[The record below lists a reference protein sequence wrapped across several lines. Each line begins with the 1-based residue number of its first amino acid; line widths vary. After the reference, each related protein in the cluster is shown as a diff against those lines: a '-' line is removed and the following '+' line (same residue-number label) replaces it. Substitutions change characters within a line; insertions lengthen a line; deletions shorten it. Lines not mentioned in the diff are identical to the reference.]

1 MWQKTPEE
9 LRAVLSAPFSSSDIE
24 WRVSATNAE
33 KTKGLAVPYV
43 TNRAIQN
50 RLDDTVGIDGWY
62 NDFRPWKN
70 GSAQLCGISIFF
82 PQLEQ
87 CLTKW
92 DGADD
97 SEFESVKGGLSDS
110 MKRAAVEWSI
120 GRYLYG
126 MTQVWVTVQITNSG
140 KKSNARIR
148 DEERPRL
155 DQAHDEWVAYLQ
167 AKERG
172 ENPPRPKAP
181 PPLKAQKGQNGPP
194 AQTQGQYQAPPQGAQ
209 QRQRQ
214 GQGRPPAQPTGQYQA
229 PPQGAQQPP
238 QQGQG
243 RPPAQPQGQYQAP
256 PQGAQQYP
264 QQGQGRPPA
273 QPQGQY
279 QAPPQGAQQPPQQ
292 GQGRPPA
299 QPQGQ
304 YQAPPQG
311 AQQYP
316 QQGQGR
322 PPAQPQGQYQ
332 APPQGTQQPPQ
343 QGQGRPPAQPQG
355 QYQAP
360 PQGAQQRPQQ
370 GQGRPPAQPQG
381 QYQVPPQ
388 GAQQHPQQGQGR
400 PPAQPQGQYQTPPQG
415 AQQPPQQGQGSR
427 PIPRGCLLVTGARLK
442 NTINGGQRLSLQLAD
457 ENNSVFQAYLRNLDT
472 RIAPGVLLSDAQITT
487 QNKGG
492 VVLYILESYQIVG
505 SPEENAA

>member
-194 AQTQGQYQAPPQGAQ
+194 AQ
-209 QRQRQ
+209 
-214 GQGRPPAQPTGQYQA
+214 
-229 PPQGAQQPP
+229 
-238 QQGQG
+238 
-243 RPPAQPQGQYQAP
+243 PQGQYQAP
-256 PQGAQQYP
+256 PQGAQQLP

-332 APPQGTQQPPQ
+332 T
-343 QGQGRPPAQPQG
+343 
-355 QYQAP
+355 P
-360 PQGAQQRPQQ
+360 PQGAQQR
-370 GQGRPPAQPQG
+370 
-381 QYQVPPQ
+381 
-388 GAQQHPQQGQGR
+388 
-400 PPAQPQGQYQTPPQG
+400 
-415 AQQPPQQGQGSR
+415 PQQGQGSR

-457 ENNSVFQAYLRNLDT
+457 ENNSVFQAYLRELDT

>member
-172 ENPPRPKAP
+172 ETPPRPKAP
-181 PPLKAQKGQNGPP
+181 PPLKAQKGQNG
-194 AQTQGQYQAPPQGAQ
+194 
-209 QRQRQ
+209 
-214 GQGRPPAQPTGQYQA
+214 
-229 PPQGAQQPP
+229 
-238 QQGQG
+238 
-243 RPPAQPQGQYQAP
+243 
-256 PQGAQQYP
+256 
-264 QQGQGRPPA
+264 
-273 QPQGQY
+273 
-279 QAPPQGAQQPPQQ
+279 
-292 GQGRPPA
+292 
-299 QPQGQ
+299 
-304 YQAPPQG
+304 
-311 AQQYP
+311 
-316 QQGQGR
+316 
-322 PPAQPQGQYQ
+322 
-332 APPQGTQQPPQ
+332 
-343 QGQGRPPAQPQG
+343 PPAQPQG

-381 QYQVPPQ
+381 RYQAPPQ
-388 GAQQHPQQGQGR
+388 GAQQYPQQGQGR

-415 AQQPPQQGQGSR
+415 AQQRPQQGQGSR

-457 ENNSVFQAYLRNLDT
+457 ENNSVFQAYLRELDT

>member
-148 DEERPRL
+148 DEERPWL

-194 AQTQGQYQAPPQGAQ
+194 AQPQGQYQAPPQGAQ
-209 QRQRQ
+209 QR
-214 GQGRPPAQPTGQYQA
+214 
-229 PPQGAQQPP
+229 
-238 QQGQG
+238 
-243 RPPAQPQGQYQAP
+243 
-256 PQGAQQYP
+256 
-264 QQGQGRPPA
+264 
-273 QPQGQY
+273 
-279 QAPPQGAQQPPQQ
+279 
-292 GQGRPPA
+292 
-299 QPQGQ
+299 
-304 YQAPPQG
+304 
-311 AQQYP
+311 
-316 QQGQGR
+316 
-322 PPAQPQGQYQ
+322 
-332 APPQGTQQPPQ
+332 PQ

-381 QYQVPPQ
+381 RYQAPPQ
-388 GAQQHPQQGQGR
+388 GAQQYPQQGQGR

-415 AQQPPQQGQGSR
+415 AQQRPQQGQGSR

-457 ENNSVFQAYLRNLDT
+457 ENNSVFQAYLRELDT

>member
-194 AQTQGQYQAPPQGAQ
+194 AQ
-209 QRQRQ
+209 
-214 GQGRPPAQPTGQYQA
+214 
-229 PPQGAQQPP
+229 
-238 QQGQG
+238 
-243 RPPAQPQGQYQAP
+243 PQGQYQAP
-256 PQGAQQYP
+256 PRGAQQL
-264 QQGQGRPPA
+264 
-273 QPQGQY
+273 
-279 QAPPQGAQQPPQQ
+279 
-292 GQGRPPA
+292 
-299 QPQGQ
+299 
-304 YQAPPQG
+304 
-311 AQQYP
+311 
-316 QQGQGR
+316 
-322 PPAQPQGQYQ
+322 
-332 APPQGTQQPPQ
+332 PQ

-381 QYQVPPQ
+381 QYQAPPQ
-388 GAQQHPQQGQGR
+388 GAQQDPQQGQGR

-415 AQQPPQQGQGSR
+415 AQQRPQQGQGSR

-457 ENNSVFQAYLRNLDT
+457 ENNSVFQAYLRELDT

>member
-9 LRAVLSAPFSSSDIE
+9 LRAGLSAPFSSSDIE

-194 AQTQGQYQAPPQGAQ
+194 AQ
-209 QRQRQ
+209 
-214 GQGRPPAQPTGQYQA
+214 
-229 PPQGAQQPP
+229 
-238 QQGQG
+238 
-243 RPPAQPQGQYQAP
+243 PQGQYQAP
-256 PQGAQQYP
+256 PQGAQQL
-264 QQGQGRPPA
+264 
-273 QPQGQY
+273 
-279 QAPPQGAQQPPQQ
+279 
-292 GQGRPPA
+292 
-299 QPQGQ
+299 
-304 YQAPPQG
+304 
-311 AQQYP
+311 
-316 QQGQGR
+316 
-322 PPAQPQGQYQ
+322 
-332 APPQGTQQPPQ
+332 PQ

-381 QYQVPPQ
+381 RYQAPPQ
-388 GAQQHPQQGQGR
+388 GAQQYPQQGQGR

-415 AQQPPQQGQGSR
+415 AQQRPQQGQGSR

-457 ENNSVFQAYLRNLDT
+457 ENNSVFQAYLRELDT

>member
-214 GQGRPPAQPTGQYQA
+214 DQ
-229 PPQGAQQPP
+229 
-238 QQGQG
+238 
-243 RPPAQPQGQYQAP
+243 
-256 PQGAQQYP
+256 
-264 QQGQGRPPA
+264 
-273 QPQGQY
+273 
-279 QAPPQGAQQPPQQ
+279 
-292 GQGRPPA
+292 
-299 QPQGQ
+299 
-304 YQAPPQG
+304 
-311 AQQYP
+311 
-316 QQGQGR
+316 
-322 PPAQPQGQYQ
+322 
-332 APPQGTQQPPQ
+332 
-343 QGQGRPPAQPQG
+343 
-355 QYQAP
+355 
-360 PQGAQQRPQQ
+360 
-370 GQGRPPAQPQG
+370 
-381 QYQVPPQ
+381 
-388 GAQQHPQQGQGR
+388 
-400 PPAQPQGQYQTPPQG
+400 
-415 AQQPPQQGQGSR
+415 
-427 PIPRGCLLVTGARLK
+427 GCLLYT
-442 NTINGGQRLSLQLAD
+442 
-457 ENNSVFQAYLRNLDT
+457 
-472 RIAPGVLLSDAQITT
+472 SDA
-487 QNKGG
+487 
-492 VVLYILESYQIVG
+492 
-505 SPEENAA
+505 ADD

>member
-126 MTQVWVTVQITNSG
+126 MTQVWVTVQVSNSG
-140 KKSNARIR
+140 KKSNARIC

-155 DQAHDEWVAYLQ
+155 DQAHDEWVAYLL

-181 PPLKAQKGQNGPP
+181 PPLKAQQGQNRPP
-194 AQTQGQYQAPPQGAQ
+194 AQPQGQYQAPPQSAQ
-209 QRQRQ
+209 QYPQQ
-214 GQGRPPAQPTGQYQA
+214 GQGRPPAQPQGQYQT
-229 PPQGAQQPP
+229 PPQGAQQYP

-243 RPPAQPQGQYQAP
+243 RPPTQPQGQYQAP

-273 QPQGQY
+273 QTQGQY
-279 QAPPQGAQQPPQQ
+279 QAPQQGAQQPPQQ
-292 GQGRPPA
+292 S
-299 QPQGQ
+299 
-304 YQAPPQG
+304 
-311 AQQYP
+311 
-316 QQGQGR
+316 
-322 PPAQPQGQYQ
+322 
-332 APPQGTQQPPQ
+332 
-343 QGQGRPPAQPQG
+343 
-355 QYQAP
+355 
-360 PQGAQQRPQQ
+360 
-370 GQGRPPAQPQG
+370 
-381 QYQVPPQ
+381 
-388 GAQQHPQQGQGR
+388 
-400 PPAQPQGQYQTPPQG
+400 
-415 AQQPPQQGQGSR
+415 QGSQL
-427 PIPRGCLLVTGARLK
+427 IPRGCLLVTGARLK

-457 ENNSVFQAYLRNLDT
+457 ENNAVFQAYLRNLDT

>member
-194 AQTQGQYQAPPQGAQ
+194 AQ
-209 QRQRQ
+209 
-214 GQGRPPAQPTGQYQA
+214 
-229 PPQGAQQPP
+229 
-238 QQGQG
+238 
-243 RPPAQPQGQYQAP
+243 PQGQYQAP
-256 PQGAQQYP
+256 PQGAQQL
-264 QQGQGRPPA
+264 
-273 QPQGQY
+273 
-279 QAPPQGAQQPPQQ
+279 
-292 GQGRPPA
+292 
-299 QPQGQ
+299 
-304 YQAPPQG
+304 
-311 AQQYP
+311 
-316 QQGQGR
+316 
-322 PPAQPQGQYQ
+322 
-332 APPQGTQQPPQ
+332 PQ

-370 GQGRPPAQPQG
+370 GQGRPPAQPEG
-381 QYQVPPQ
+381 RYQAPPQ
-388 GAQQHPQQGQGR
+388 GAQQYPQQGQGR

-415 AQQPPQQGQGSR
+415 AQQRPQQGQGSR

-457 ENNSVFQAYLRNLDT
+457 ENNSVFQAYLRELDT

>member
-194 AQTQGQYQAPPQGAQ
+194 AQ
-209 QRQRQ
+209 
-214 GQGRPPAQPTGQYQA
+214 
-229 PPQGAQQPP
+229 
-238 QQGQG
+238 
-243 RPPAQPQGQYQAP
+243 PQGQYQAP
-256 PQGAQQYP
+256 PQGAQQL
-264 QQGQGRPPA
+264 
-273 QPQGQY
+273 
-279 QAPPQGAQQPPQQ
+279 
-292 GQGRPPA
+292 
-299 QPQGQ
+299 
-304 YQAPPQG
+304 
-311 AQQYP
+311 
-316 QQGQGR
+316 
-322 PPAQPQGQYQ
+322 
-332 APPQGTQQPPQ
+332 PQ

-381 QYQVPPQ
+381 RYQAPPR
-388 GAQQHPQQGQGR
+388 GAQQYPQQGQGR

-415 AQQPPQQGQGSR
+415 AQQRPQQGQGSR

-457 ENNSVFQAYLRNLDT
+457 ENNSVFQAYLRELDT

>member
-70 GSAQLCGISIFF
+70 GSAQLCGISLFF

-194 AQTQGQYQAPPQGAQ
+194 AQPQGQYQAPPQGAQQLPQQGQGRPPAQPQGQYQAPPQGAQ
-209 QRQRQ
+209 QR
-214 GQGRPPAQPTGQYQA
+214 
-229 PPQGAQQPP
+229 P

-279 QAPPQGAQQPPQQ
+279 Q
-292 GQGRPPA
+292 
-299 QPQGQ
+299 
-304 YQAPPQG
+304 
-311 AQQYP
+311 
-316 QQGQGR
+316 
-322 PPAQPQGQYQ
+322 
-332 APPQGTQQPPQ
+332 T
-343 QGQGRPPAQPQG
+343 
-355 QYQAP
+355 P
-360 PQGAQQRPQQ
+360 PQGAQQR
-370 GQGRPPAQPQG
+370 
-381 QYQVPPQ
+381 
-388 GAQQHPQQGQGR
+388 
-400 PPAQPQGQYQTPPQG
+400 
-415 AQQPPQQGQGSR
+415 PQQGQGSR

-457 ENNSVFQAYLRNLDT
+457 ENNSVFQAYLRELDT

>member
-194 AQTQGQYQAPPQGAQ
+194 AQ
-209 QRQRQ
+209 
-214 GQGRPPAQPTGQYQA
+214 
-229 PPQGAQQPP
+229 
-238 QQGQG
+238 
-243 RPPAQPQGQYQAP
+243 PQGQYQAP
-256 PQGAQQYP
+256 PQGAQQL
-264 QQGQGRPPA
+264 
-273 QPQGQY
+273 
-279 QAPPQGAQQPPQQ
+279 
-292 GQGRPPA
+292 
-299 QPQGQ
+299 
-304 YQAPPQG
+304 
-311 AQQYP
+311 
-316 QQGQGR
+316 
-322 PPAQPQGQYQ
+322 
-332 APPQGTQQPPQ
+332 PQ

-381 QYQVPPQ
+381 RYQAPPQ
-388 GAQQHPQQGQGR
+388 GAQQYPQQCQGR

-415 AQQPPQQGQGSR
+415 AQQRPQQGQGSR

-457 ENNSVFQAYLRNLDT
+457 ENNSVFQAYLRELDT

>member
-194 AQTQGQYQAPPQGAQ
+194 AQPQGQYQAPPQGAQ
-209 QRQRQ
+209 QR
-214 GQGRPPAQPTGQYQA
+214 
-229 PPQGAQQPP
+229 P

-243 RPPAQPQGQYQAP
+243 RPPAQPQGRYQAP
-256 PQGAQQYP
+256 PQGAQQY
-264 QQGQGRPPA
+264 
-273 QPQGQY
+273 
-279 QAPPQGAQQPPQQ
+279 
-292 GQGRPPA
+292 
-299 QPQGQ
+299 
-304 YQAPPQG
+304 
-311 AQQYP
+311 
-316 QQGQGR
+316 
-322 PPAQPQGQYQ
+322 
-332 APPQGTQQPPQ
+332 PQ

-381 QYQVPPQ
+381 RYQAPPQ
-388 GAQQHPQQGQGR
+388 GAQQYPQQGQGR

-415 AQQPPQQGQGSR
+415 AQQRPQQGQGSR

-457 ENNSVFQAYLRNLDT
+457 ENNSVFQAYLRELDT

>member
-194 AQTQGQYQAPPQGAQ
+194 AQ
-209 QRQRQ
+209 
-214 GQGRPPAQPTGQYQA
+214 
-229 PPQGAQQPP
+229 
-238 QQGQG
+238 
-243 RPPAQPQGQYQAP
+243 PQGQYQAP

-279 QAPPQGAQQPPQQ
+279 Q
-292 GQGRPPA
+292 
-299 QPQGQ
+299 
-304 YQAPPQG
+304 
-311 AQQYP
+311 
-316 QQGQGR
+316 
-322 PPAQPQGQYQ
+322 
-332 APPQGTQQPPQ
+332 T
-343 QGQGRPPAQPQG
+343 
-355 QYQAP
+355 P
-360 PQGAQQRPQQ
+360 PQGAQQR
-370 GQGRPPAQPQG
+370 
-381 QYQVPPQ
+381 
-388 GAQQHPQQGQGR
+388 
-400 PPAQPQGQYQTPPQG
+400 
-415 AQQPPQQGQGSR
+415 PQQGQGSR

-457 ENNSVFQAYLRNLDT
+457 ENNSVFQAYLRELDT

>member
-194 AQTQGQYQAPPQGAQ
+194 AQPQGQYQAPPQGAQQPPQQGQGRPPAQPQGQYQAPPQGAQ
-209 QRQRQ
+209 QR
-214 GQGRPPAQPTGQYQA
+214 
-229 PPQGAQQPP
+229 P

-279 QAPPQGAQQPPQQ
+279 QAPPQGAQQ
-292 GQGRPPA
+292 R
-299 QPQGQ
+299 
-304 YQAPPQG
+304 
-311 AQQYP
+311 
-316 QQGQGR
+316 
-322 PPAQPQGQYQ
+322 
-332 APPQGTQQPPQ
+332 
-343 QGQGRPPAQPQG
+343 
-355 QYQAP
+355 
-360 PQGAQQRPQQ
+360 
-370 GQGRPPAQPQG
+370 
-381 QYQVPPQ
+381 
-388 GAQQHPQQGQGR
+388 
-400 PPAQPQGQYQTPPQG
+400 
-415 AQQPPQQGQGSR
+415 PQQGQGSR

-457 ENNSVFQAYLRNLDT
+457 ENNSVFQAYLRELDT

>member
-181 PPLKAQKGQNGPP
+181 PPLKAQQGQNGPP
-194 AQTQGQYQAPPQGAQ
+194 AQPQGQYQAPPQGAQQPPQQGQGRPPAQPQGQYQAPPQGAQ
-209 QRQRQ
+209 QR
-214 GQGRPPAQPTGQYQA
+214 
-229 PPQGAQQPP
+229 P

-279 QAPPQGAQQPPQQ
+279 QAPPQGAQQ
-292 GQGRPPA
+292 R
-299 QPQGQ
+299 
-304 YQAPPQG
+304 
-311 AQQYP
+311 
-316 QQGQGR
+316 
-322 PPAQPQGQYQ
+322 
-332 APPQGTQQPPQ
+332 
-343 QGQGRPPAQPQG
+343 
-355 QYQAP
+355 
-360 PQGAQQRPQQ
+360 
-370 GQGRPPAQPQG
+370 
-381 QYQVPPQ
+381 
-388 GAQQHPQQGQGR
+388 
-400 PPAQPQGQYQTPPQG
+400 
-415 AQQPPQQGQGSR
+415 PQQGQGSR

-457 ENNSVFQAYLRNLDT
+457 ENNSVFQAYLRELDT

>member
-194 AQTQGQYQAPPQGAQ
+194 AQPQGQYQAPPQGAQQLPQQGQGRPPAQPQGQYQAPPQGAQ
-209 QRQRQ
+209 QR
-214 GQGRPPAQPTGQYQA
+214 
-229 PPQGAQQPP
+229 P

-279 QAPPQGAQQPPQQ
+279 Q
-292 GQGRPPA
+292 
-299 QPQGQ
+299 
-304 YQAPPQG
+304 
-311 AQQYP
+311 
-316 QQGQGR
+316 
-322 PPAQPQGQYQ
+322 
-332 APPQGTQQPPQ
+332 T
-343 QGQGRPPAQPQG
+343 
-355 QYQAP
+355 P
-360 PQGAQQRPQQ
+360 PQGAQQR
-370 GQGRPPAQPQG
+370 
-381 QYQVPPQ
+381 
-388 GAQQHPQQGQGR
+388 
-400 PPAQPQGQYQTPPQG
+400 
-415 AQQPPQQGQGSR
+415 PQQGQGSR

-457 ENNSVFQAYLRNLDT
+457 ENNSVFQAYLRELDT

>member
-1 MWQKTPEE
+1 MWQKSPEE

-82 PQLEQ
+82 PQLNQ
-87 CLTKW
+87 YLTKW

-126 MTQVWVTVQITNSG
+126 MTQVWVTIQVTNGG
-140 KKSNARIR
+140 KKANARIR
-148 DEERPRL
+148 EEERSRL
-155 DQAHDEWVAYLQ
+155 DQAHDEWVAYLL

-181 PPLKAQKGQNGPP
+181 PPLKAQ
-194 AQTQGQYQAPPQGAQ
+194 
-209 QRQRQ
+209 Q
-214 GQGRPPAQPTGQYQA
+214 GQGRPPAQSQGQYQT

-243 RPPAQPQGQYQAP
+243 RPPAQPQGQYQTP
-256 PQGAQQYP
+256 PQGAQQRP

-292 GQGRPPA
+292 GQG
-299 QPQGQ
+299 
-304 YQAPPQG
+304 
-311 AQQYP
+311 
-316 QQGQGR
+316 
-322 PPAQPQGQYQ
+322 
-332 APPQGTQQPPQ
+332 
-343 QGQGRPPAQPQG
+343 
-355 QYQAP
+355 
-360 PQGAQQRPQQ
+360 
-370 GQGRPPAQPQG
+370 
-381 QYQVPPQ
+381 
-388 GAQQHPQQGQGR
+388 
-400 PPAQPQGQYQTPPQG
+400 
-415 AQQPPQQGQGSR
+415 SR
-427 PIPRGCLLVTGARLK
+427 SIPRGCLLVTGARLK
-442 NTINGGQRLSLQLAD
+442 NTINGGQRLSIQLVD
-457 ENNSVFQAYLRNLDT
+457 ENNAVFQAYLRNLDT
-472 RIAPGVLLSDAQITT
+472 RIAPGILLSDAQITT

>member
-33 KTKGLAVPYV
+33 KTKGLAVTYV

-194 AQTQGQYQAPPQGAQ
+194 AQPQGQYQAPPQGAQQLPQQGQGRPPAQPQGQYQAPPQGAQ
-209 QRQRQ
+209 QR
-214 GQGRPPAQPTGQYQA
+214 
-229 PPQGAQQPP
+229 P

-279 QAPPQGAQQPPQQ
+279 Q
-292 GQGRPPA
+292 
-299 QPQGQ
+299 
-304 YQAPPQG
+304 
-311 AQQYP
+311 
-316 QQGQGR
+316 
-322 PPAQPQGQYQ
+322 
-332 APPQGTQQPPQ
+332 T
-343 QGQGRPPAQPQG
+343 
-355 QYQAP
+355 P
-360 PQGAQQRPQQ
+360 PQGAQQR
-370 GQGRPPAQPQG
+370 
-381 QYQVPPQ
+381 
-388 GAQQHPQQGQGR
+388 
-400 PPAQPQGQYQTPPQG
+400 
-415 AQQPPQQGQGSR
+415 PQQGQGSR

-457 ENNSVFQAYLRNLDT
+457 ENNSVFQAYLRELDT

>member
-194 AQTQGQYQAPPQGAQ
+194 AQPQGQYQAPPQGAQQLPQQGQGRPPAQPQGQYQAPPQGAQ
-209 QRQRQ
+209 QR
-214 GQGRPPAQPTGQYQA
+214 
-229 PPQGAQQPP
+229 P

-279 QAPPQGAQQPPQQ
+279 Q
-292 GQGRPPA
+292 
-299 QPQGQ
+299 
-304 YQAPPQG
+304 
-311 AQQYP
+311 
-316 QQGQGR
+316 
-322 PPAQPQGQYQ
+322 
-332 APPQGTQQPPQ
+332 T
-343 QGQGRPPAQPQG
+343 
-355 QYQAP
+355 P
-360 PQGAQQRPQQ
+360 PQGAQQR
-370 GQGRPPAQPQG
+370 
-381 QYQVPPQ
+381 
-388 GAQQHPQQGQGR
+388 
-400 PPAQPQGQYQTPPQG
+400 
-415 AQQPPQQGQGSR
+415 PQQGQGSR

-457 ENNSVFQAYLRNLDT
+457 ENNSVFQAYLLELDT

>member
-24 WRVSATNAE
+24 WRVSAANAE

-194 AQTQGQYQAPPQGAQ
+194 AQPQGQYQAPPQGAQQLPQQGQGRPPAQPQGQYQAPPQGAQ
-209 QRQRQ
+209 QR
-214 GQGRPPAQPTGQYQA
+214 
-229 PPQGAQQPP
+229 P

-279 QAPPQGAQQPPQQ
+279 Q
-292 GQGRPPA
+292 
-299 QPQGQ
+299 
-304 YQAPPQG
+304 
-311 AQQYP
+311 
-316 QQGQGR
+316 
-322 PPAQPQGQYQ
+322 
-332 APPQGTQQPPQ
+332 T
-343 QGQGRPPAQPQG
+343 
-355 QYQAP
+355 P
-360 PQGAQQRPQQ
+360 PQGAQQR
-370 GQGRPPAQPQG
+370 
-381 QYQVPPQ
+381 
-388 GAQQHPQQGQGR
+388 
-400 PPAQPQGQYQTPPQG
+400 
-415 AQQPPQQGQGSR
+415 PQQGQGSR

-457 ENNSVFQAYLRNLDT
+457 ENNSVFQAYLRELDT

>member
-194 AQTQGQYQAPPQGAQ
+194 AQ
-209 QRQRQ
+209 
-214 GQGRPPAQPTGQYQA
+214 
-229 PPQGAQQPP
+229 
-238 QQGQG
+238 
-243 RPPAQPQGQYQAP
+243 PQGQYQAP

-311 AQQYP
+311 AQQ
-316 QQGQGR
+316 
-322 PPAQPQGQYQ
+322 
-332 APPQGTQQPPQ
+332 
-343 QGQGRPPAQPQG
+343 
-355 QYQAP
+355 
-360 PQGAQQRPQQ
+360 RPQQ

-381 QYQVPPQ
+381 RYQAPPQ
-388 GAQQHPQQGQGR
+388 GAQQYPQQGQGR

-415 AQQPPQQGQGSR
+415 AQQRPQQGQGSR

-457 ENNSVFQAYLRNLDT
+457 ENNSVFQAYLRELDT

>member
-194 AQTQGQYQAPPQGAQ
+194 AQPQGQYQAPPQGAQ
-209 QRQRQ
+209 QR
-214 GQGRPPAQPTGQYQA
+214 
-229 PPQGAQQPP
+229 P

-311 AQQYP
+311 AQQ
-316 QQGQGR
+316 
-322 PPAQPQGQYQ
+322 
-332 APPQGTQQPPQ
+332 
-343 QGQGRPPAQPQG
+343 
-355 QYQAP
+355 
-360 PQGAQQRPQQ
+360 RPQQ

-381 QYQVPPQ
+381 RYQAPPQ
-388 GAQQHPQQGQGR
+388 GAQQYPQQGQGR

-415 AQQPPQQGQGSR
+415 AQQRPQQGQGSR

-457 ENNSVFQAYLRNLDT
+457 ENNSVFQAYLRELDT

>member
-194 AQTQGQYQAPPQGAQ
+194 AQ
-209 QRQRQ
+209 
-214 GQGRPPAQPTGQYQA
+214 
-229 PPQGAQQPP
+229 
-238 QQGQG
+238 
-243 RPPAQPQGQYQAP
+243 PQGQYQAP
-256 PQGAQQYP
+256 PQGA
-264 QQGQGRPPA
+264 
-273 QPQGQY
+273 
-279 QAPPQGAQQPPQQ
+279 
-292 GQGRPPA
+292 
-299 QPQGQ
+299 
-304 YQAPPQG
+304 
-311 AQQYP
+311 
-316 QQGQGR
+316 
-322 PPAQPQGQYQ
+322 
-332 APPQGTQQPPQ
+332 QQPPQ

-381 QYQVPPQ
+381 QYQAPPQ
-388 GAQQHPQQGQGR
+388 GAQQYPQQGQGR

>member
-1 MWQKTPEE
+1 MWQKSPEE

-82 PQLEQ
+82 PQLNQ
-87 CLTKW
+87 YLTKW

-126 MTQVWVTVQITNSG
+126 MTQVWVTIQVTNGG
-140 KKSNARIR
+140 KKANARIR
-148 DEERPRL
+148 EEERSRL
-155 DQAHDEWVAYLQ
+155 DQAHDEWVAYLL

-181 PPLKAQKGQNGPP
+181 PPLKAQ
-194 AQTQGQYQAPPQGAQ
+194 
-209 QRQRQ
+209 Q
-214 GQGRPPAQPTGQYQA
+214 GQGRPPAQSQGQYQV

-256 PQGAQQYP
+256 PQGAQQ
-264 QQGQGRPPA
+264 
-273 QPQGQY
+273 
-279 QAPPQGAQQPPQQ
+279 
-292 GQGRPPA
+292 
-299 QPQGQ
+299 
-304 YQAPPQG
+304 
-311 AQQYP
+311 
-316 QQGQGR
+316 
-322 PPAQPQGQYQ
+322 
-332 APPQGTQQPPQ
+332 
-343 QGQGRPPAQPQG
+343 
-355 QYQAP
+355 
-360 PQGAQQRPQQ
+360 
-370 GQGRPPAQPQG
+370 
-381 QYQVPPQ
+381 
-388 GAQQHPQQGQGR
+388 
-400 PPAQPQGQYQTPPQG
+400 
-415 AQQPPQQGQGSR
+415 PPQQGQGSR
-427 PIPRGCLLVTGARLK
+427 SIPRGCLLVTGARLK
-442 NTINGGQRLSLQLAD
+442 NTINGGQRLSIQLVD
-457 ENNSVFQAYLRNLDT
+457 ENNAVFQAYLRNLDT

>member
-172 ENPPRPKAP
+172 ETPPRPKAP
-181 PPLKAQKGQNGPP
+181 PPLKAQKGQNG
-194 AQTQGQYQAPPQGAQ
+194 
-209 QRQRQ
+209 
-214 GQGRPPAQPTGQYQA
+214 
-229 PPQGAQQPP
+229 
-238 QQGQG
+238 
-243 RPPAQPQGQYQAP
+243 
-256 PQGAQQYP
+256 
-264 QQGQGRPPA
+264 PPA

-311 AQQYP
+311 AQQ
-316 QQGQGR
+316 
-322 PPAQPQGQYQ
+322 
-332 APPQGTQQPPQ
+332 
-343 QGQGRPPAQPQG
+343 
-355 QYQAP
+355 
-360 PQGAQQRPQQ
+360 RPQQ

-381 QYQVPPQ
+381 RYQAPPQ
-388 GAQQHPQQGQGR
+388 GAQQYPQQGQGR

-415 AQQPPQQGQGSR
+415 AQQRPQQGQGSR

-457 ENNSVFQAYLRNLDT
+457 ENNSVFQAYLRELDT

>member
-172 ENPPRPKAP
+172 ETPPRPKAP

-194 AQTQGQYQAPPQGAQ
+194 AQ
-209 QRQRQ
+209 
-214 GQGRPPAQPTGQYQA
+214 
-229 PPQGAQQPP
+229 
-238 QQGQG
+238 
-243 RPPAQPQGQYQAP
+243 
-256 PQGAQQYP
+256 
-264 QQGQGRPPA
+264 
-273 QPQGQY
+273 
-279 QAPPQGAQQPPQQ
+279 
-292 GQGRPPA
+292 
-299 QPQGQ
+299 
-304 YQAPPQG
+304 
-311 AQQYP
+311 
-316 QQGQGR
+316 
-322 PPAQPQGQYQ
+322 
-332 APPQGTQQPPQ
+332 
-343 QGQGRPPAQPQG
+343 PQG

-360 PQGAQQRPQQ
+360 PQGAQQR
-370 GQGRPPAQPQG
+370 
-381 QYQVPPQ
+381 
-388 GAQQHPQQGQGR
+388 
-400 PPAQPQGQYQTPPQG
+400 
-415 AQQPPQQGQGSR
+415 PQQGQGSR

-457 ENNSVFQAYLRNLDT
+457 ENNSVFQAYLRELDT

>member
-194 AQTQGQYQAPPQGAQ
+194 AQPQGQYQAPPQGAQQLPQQGQGRPPAQPQGQYQAPPQGAQ
-209 QRQRQ
+209 QR
-214 GQGRPPAQPTGQYQA
+214 
-229 PPQGAQQPP
+229 P

-279 QAPPQGAQQPPQQ
+279 Q
-292 GQGRPPA
+292 
-299 QPQGQ
+299 
-304 YQAPPQG
+304 
-311 AQQYP
+311 
-316 QQGQGR
+316 
-322 PPAQPQGQYQ
+322 
-332 APPQGTQQPPQ
+332 T
-343 QGQGRPPAQPQG
+343 
-355 QYQAP
+355 P
-360 PQGAQQRPQQ
+360 PQGAQQR
-370 GQGRPPAQPQG
+370 
-381 QYQVPPQ
+381 
-388 GAQQHPQQGQGR
+388 
-400 PPAQPQGQYQTPPQG
+400 
-415 AQQPPQQGQGSR
+415 PQQGQGSR

-457 ENNSVFQAYLRNLDT
+457 ENNTVFQAYLRELDT

>member
-87 CLTKW
+87 CLPKW

-194 AQTQGQYQAPPQGAQ
+194 AQ
-209 QRQRQ
+209 
-214 GQGRPPAQPTGQYQA
+214 
-229 PPQGAQQPP
+229 
-238 QQGQG
+238 
-243 RPPAQPQGQYQAP
+243 PQGQYQAP
-256 PQGAQQYP
+256 PQGAQQL
-264 QQGQGRPPA
+264 
-273 QPQGQY
+273 
-279 QAPPQGAQQPPQQ
+279 
-292 GQGRPPA
+292 
-299 QPQGQ
+299 
-304 YQAPPQG
+304 
-311 AQQYP
+311 
-316 QQGQGR
+316 
-322 PPAQPQGQYQ
+322 
-332 APPQGTQQPPQ
+332 PQ

-381 QYQVPPQ
+381 RYQAPPQ
-388 GAQQHPQQGQGR
+388 GAQQYPQQGQGR

-415 AQQPPQQGQGSR
+415 AQQRPQQGQGSR

-457 ENNSVFQAYLRNLDT
+457 ENNSVFQAYLRELDT

>member
-1 MWQKTPEE
+1 MWQKSPEE

-82 PQLEQ
+82 PQLNQ
-87 CLTKW
+87 YLTKW

-126 MTQVWVTVQITNSG
+126 MTQVWVTIQVTNGG
-140 KKSNARIR
+140 KKANARIR
-148 DEERPRL
+148 EEERSRL
-155 DQAHDEWVAYLQ
+155 NQAHDEWVAYLL

-172 ENPPRPKAP
+172 ENPPRPNAP
-181 PPLKAQKGQNGPP
+181 PPLKA
-194 AQTQGQYQAPPQGAQ
+194 
-209 QRQRQ
+209 
-214 GQGRPPAQPTGQYQA
+214 
-229 PPQGAQQPP
+229 

-243 RPPAQPQGQYQAP
+243 RPPAQSQGQYQTP
-256 PQGAQQYP
+256 PQGAQQRP

-279 QAPPQGAQQPPQQ
+279 QAPPQGAQQP
-292 GQGRPPA
+292 
-299 QPQGQ
+299 
-304 YQAPPQG
+304 
-311 AQQYP
+311 
-316 QQGQGR
+316 
-322 PPAQPQGQYQ
+322 
-332 APPQGTQQPPQ
+332 TQ

-381 QYQVPPQ
+381 QYQ
-388 GAQQHPQQGQGR
+388 A
-400 PPAQPQGQYQTPPQG
+400 PPQG

-427 PIPRGCLLVTGARLK
+427 SIPRGCLLVTGARLK
-442 NTINGGQRLSLQLAD
+442 NTINGGQRLSIQLAD
-457 ENNSVFQAYLRNLDT
+457 ENNAVFQAYLRNLDT

>member
-194 AQTQGQYQAPPQGAQ
+194 AQ
-209 QRQRQ
+209 
-214 GQGRPPAQPTGQYQA
+214 
-229 PPQGAQQPP
+229 
-238 QQGQG
+238 
-243 RPPAQPQGQYQAP
+243 PQGQYQAP
-256 PQGAQQYP
+256 PQGA
-264 QQGQGRPPA
+264 
-273 QPQGQY
+273 
-279 QAPPQGAQQPPQQ
+279 
-292 GQGRPPA
+292 
-299 QPQGQ
+299 
-304 YQAPPQG
+304 
-311 AQQYP
+311 
-316 QQGQGR
+316 
-322 PPAQPQGQYQ
+322 
-332 APPQGTQQPPQ
+332 QQPPQ

-381 QYQVPPQ
+381 RYQAPPQ
-388 GAQQHPQQGQGR
+388 GAQQPPQQGQGR

-415 AQQPPQQGQGSR
+415 AQQRPQQGQGSR

-457 ENNSVFQAYLRNLDT
+457 ENNSVFQAYLRELDT

>member
-194 AQTQGQYQAPPQGAQ
+194 AQ
-209 QRQRQ
+209 
-214 GQGRPPAQPTGQYQA
+214 
-229 PPQGAQQPP
+229 
-238 QQGQG
+238 
-243 RPPAQPQGQYQAP
+243 PQGQYQAP
-256 PQGAQQYP
+256 PRGAQQL
-264 QQGQGRPPA
+264 
-273 QPQGQY
+273 
-279 QAPPQGAQQPPQQ
+279 
-292 GQGRPPA
+292 
-299 QPQGQ
+299 
-304 YQAPPQG
+304 
-311 AQQYP
+311 
-316 QQGQGR
+316 
-322 PPAQPQGQYQ
+322 
-332 APPQGTQQPPQ
+332 PQ

-381 QYQVPPQ
+381 RYQAPPQ
-388 GAQQHPQQGQGR
+388 GAQQYPQQGQGR

-415 AQQPPQQGQGSR
+415 AQQRPQQGQGSR

-457 ENNSVFQAYLRNLDT
+457 ENNSVFQAYLRELDT

>member
-181 PPLKAQKGQNGPP
+181 PPIKAQKGQNG
-194 AQTQGQYQAPPQGAQ
+194 
-209 QRQRQ
+209 
-214 GQGRPPAQPTGQYQA
+214 
-229 PPQGAQQPP
+229 
-238 QQGQG
+238 
-243 RPPAQPQGQYQAP
+243 
-256 PQGAQQYP
+256 
-264 QQGQGRPPA
+264 PPA

-311 AQQYP
+311 AQQ
-316 QQGQGR
+316 
-322 PPAQPQGQYQ
+322 
-332 APPQGTQQPPQ
+332 
-343 QGQGRPPAQPQG
+343 
-355 QYQAP
+355 
-360 PQGAQQRPQQ
+360 RPQQ

-381 QYQVPPQ
+381 RYQAPPQ
-388 GAQQHPQQGQGR
+388 GAQQYPQQGQGR

-415 AQQPPQQGQGSR
+415 AQQRPQQGQGSR

-457 ENNSVFQAYLRNLDT
+457 ENNSVFQAYLRELDT

>member
-181 PPLKAQKGQNGPP
+181 PPLKAQKD
-194 AQTQGQYQAPPQGAQ
+194 
-209 QRQRQ
+209 
-214 GQGRPPAQPTGQYQA
+214 QGRPPAQPTGQYQA

-256 PQGAQQYP
+256 PQGAQQ
-264 QQGQGRPPA
+264 R
-273 QPQGQY
+273 
-279 QAPPQGAQQPPQQ
+279 PQQ

-332 APPQGTQQPPQ
+332 T
-343 QGQGRPPAQPQG
+343 
-355 QYQAP
+355 P
-360 PQGAQQRPQQ
+360 PQGAQQR
-370 GQGRPPAQPQG
+370 
-381 QYQVPPQ
+381 
-388 GAQQHPQQGQGR
+388 
-400 PPAQPQGQYQTPPQG
+400 
-415 AQQPPQQGQGSR
+415 PQQGQGSR

-457 ENNSVFQAYLRNLDT
+457 ENNSVFQAYLRELDT

>member
-194 AQTQGQYQAPPQGAQ
+194 AQPQGQYQAPPRGAQQLPQQGQGRPPAQPQGQYQAPPQGAQ
-209 QRQRQ
+209 QR
-214 GQGRPPAQPTGQYQA
+214 
-229 PPQGAQQPP
+229 P

-279 QAPPQGAQQPPQQ
+279 Q
-292 GQGRPPA
+292 
-299 QPQGQ
+299 
-304 YQAPPQG
+304 
-311 AQQYP
+311 
-316 QQGQGR
+316 
-322 PPAQPQGQYQ
+322 
-332 APPQGTQQPPQ
+332 T
-343 QGQGRPPAQPQG
+343 
-355 QYQAP
+355 P
-360 PQGAQQRPQQ
+360 PQGAQQR
-370 GQGRPPAQPQG
+370 
-381 QYQVPPQ
+381 
-388 GAQQHPQQGQGR
+388 
-400 PPAQPQGQYQTPPQG
+400 
-415 AQQPPQQGQGSR
+415 PQQGQGSR

-457 ENNSVFQAYLRNLDT
+457 ENNSVFQAYLRELDT

>member
-279 QAPPQGAQQPPQQ
+279 QAPPQGPQQP
-292 GQGRPPA
+292 
-299 QPQGQ
+299 
-304 YQAPPQG
+304 
-311 AQQYP
+311 
-316 QQGQGR
+316 
-322 PPAQPQGQYQ
+322 
-332 APPQGTQQPPQ
+332 
-343 QGQGRPPAQPQG
+343 
-355 QYQAP
+355 
-360 PQGAQQRPQQ
+360 
-370 GQGRPPAQPQG
+370 
-381 QYQVPPQ
+381 
-388 GAQQHPQQGQGR
+388 PQQGQGR

>member
-194 AQTQGQYQAPPQGAQ
+194 AQ
-209 QRQRQ
+209 
-214 GQGRPPAQPTGQYQA
+214 
-229 PPQGAQQPP
+229 
-238 QQGQG
+238 
-243 RPPAQPQGQYQAP
+243 PQGQYQAP
-256 PQGAQQYP
+256 PQGAQQL
-264 QQGQGRPPA
+264 
-273 QPQGQY
+273 
-279 QAPPQGAQQPPQQ
+279 
-292 GQGRPPA
+292 
-299 QPQGQ
+299 
-304 YQAPPQG
+304 
-311 AQQYP
+311 
-316 QQGQGR
+316 
-322 PPAQPQGQYQ
+322 
-332 APPQGTQQPPQ
+332 PQ

-381 QYQVPPQ
+381 RYQAPPQ
-388 GAQQHPQQGQGR
+388 GAQQYPQQGQGR
-400 PPAQPQGQYQTPPQG
+400 PPAQPQGQYQPPPQG
-415 AQQPPQQGQGSR
+415 AQQRPQQGQGSR

-457 ENNSVFQAYLRNLDT
+457 ENNSVFQAYLRELDT

>member
-9 LRAVLSAPFSSSDIE
+9 LRAVLSAPFSSSVIE

-194 AQTQGQYQAPPQGAQ
+194 AQ
-209 QRQRQ
+209 
-214 GQGRPPAQPTGQYQA
+214 
-229 PPQGAQQPP
+229 
-238 QQGQG
+238 
-243 RPPAQPQGQYQAP
+243 PQGQYQAP
-256 PQGAQQYP
+256 PQGAQQL
-264 QQGQGRPPA
+264 
-273 QPQGQY
+273 
-279 QAPPQGAQQPPQQ
+279 
-292 GQGRPPA
+292 
-299 QPQGQ
+299 
-304 YQAPPQG
+304 
-311 AQQYP
+311 
-316 QQGQGR
+316 
-322 PPAQPQGQYQ
+322 
-332 APPQGTQQPPQ
+332 PQ

-381 QYQVPPQ
+381 RYQAPPQ
-388 GAQQHPQQGQGR
+388 GAQQYPQQGQGR

-415 AQQPPQQGQGSR
+415 AQQRPQQGQGSR

-457 ENNSVFQAYLRNLDT
+457 ENNSVFQAYLRELDT

>member
-194 AQTQGQYQAPPQGAQ
+194 AQ
-209 QRQRQ
+209 
-214 GQGRPPAQPTGQYQA
+214 
-229 PPQGAQQPP
+229 
-238 QQGQG
+238 
-243 RPPAQPQGQYQAP
+243 PQGQYQAP
-256 PQGAQQYP
+256 PQGAQQL
-264 QQGQGRPPA
+264 
-273 QPQGQY
+273 
-279 QAPPQGAQQPPQQ
+279 
-292 GQGRPPA
+292 
-299 QPQGQ
+299 
-304 YQAPPQG
+304 
-311 AQQYP
+311 
-316 QQGQGR
+316 
-322 PPAQPQGQYQ
+322 
-332 APPQGTQQPPQ
+332 PQ

-381 QYQVPPQ
+381 RYQAPPQ
-388 GAQQHPQQGQGR
+388 GAQQYPQQGQGR

-415 AQQPPQQGQGSR
+415 AQQRPQQGQGSR

-457 ENNSVFQAYLRNLDT
+457 ENNSVFQAYLRELDT